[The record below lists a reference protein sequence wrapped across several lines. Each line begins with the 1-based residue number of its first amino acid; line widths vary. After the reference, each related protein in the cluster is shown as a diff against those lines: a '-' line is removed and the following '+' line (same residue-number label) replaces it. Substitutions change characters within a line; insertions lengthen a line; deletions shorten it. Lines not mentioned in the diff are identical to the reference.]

1 MPPKNIDIF
10 CTVIDNFGDI
20 GVCWRLAQQLQVEY
34 GLNVRLWVD
43 DLASFAKLEPTLN
56 PQLAQQVCKKIDIYY
71 WSKTHFGTDI
81 VPHHIVIEGFGCRL
95 PNSFLQTMAQQTPP
109 PVWLN
114 LEYLSAESWTL
125 DCHGLGSAH
134 PNLPLK
140 QYFFFPSF
148 DPRGGGL
155 LREQNLLQQRDDFLQ
170 NPQAQADFWHNL
182 NCAQALNANYRLS
195 LFAYENQAVAALLT
209 ALSQQ
214 QKTCFVAIP
223 QGRVLTNVNTW
234 ANTTLKVGD
243 KLTVGAVTVA
253 VLPFL
258 SPTQYDQLLWA
269 CDINMV
275 RGEDSFIRAH
285 WAGKPLLWH
294 IYPQEEQAH
303 LDKLEAWLSVSA
315 NFISPKWQN
324 LQRAWVSESTNEAL
338 WATLLPQFT
347 QAKPQHTLFSEFLGQ
362 QKTLC
367 HKLMAFCAKKHDAI

>member
-1 MPPKNIDIF
+1 MLNGVDIF

-20 GVCWRLAQQLQVEY
+20 GVCWRLAQQLQDEY

-43 DLASFAKLEPTLN
+43 DLNSFAKLEPTLN
-56 PQLAQQVCKKIDIYY
+56 PQLAQQTCQKIEICY
-71 WSKTHFGTDI
+71 WSKSDFDTSIEPYD
-81 VPHHIVIEGFGCRL
+81 VVIEGFGCRL
-95 PNSFLQTMAQQTPP
+95 PDSFLQAMAQQTPP

-170 NPQAQADFWHNL
+170 NPQAQADFWHSL
-182 NCAQALNANYRLS
+182 NCTQALSADYRLS

-214 QKTCFVAIP
+214 QQTSFIAIP
-223 QGRVLTNVNTW
+223 EGRVLANINTW

-258 SPTQYDQLLWA
+258 SPIQYDQLLWA

-285 WAGKPLLWH
+285 WAEKPLLWH

-315 NFISPKWQN
+315 NFISPEWQN
-324 LQRAWVSESTNEAL
+324 LQRAWVSESTNVAL
-338 WATLLPQFT
+338 WATLLTQFS

-362 QKTLC
+362 QETLC

>member
-1 MPPKNIDIF
+1 
-10 CTVIDNFGDI
+10 
-20 GVCWRLAQQLQVEY
+20 
-34 GLNVRLWVD
+34 
-43 DLASFAKLEPTLN
+43 
-56 PQLAQQVCKKIDIYY
+56 
-71 WSKTHFGTDI
+71 
-81 VPHHIVIEGFGCRL
+81 
-95 PNSFLQTMAQQTPP
+95 MAQQTPP

-170 NPQAQADFWHNL
+170 NPQAQADFWHSL
-182 NCAQALNANYRLS
+182 NCTQALSADYRLS
-195 LFAYENQAVAALLT
+195 LFAYENQAVAALLI

-214 QKTCFVAIP
+214 QKTFFVAIP
-223 QGRVLTNVNTW
+223 EGRVLANVNTW
-234 ANTTLKVGD
+234 ANTILKAGD

-303 LDKLEAWLSVSA
+303 LDKLEAWLGVSS
-315 NFISPKWQN
+315 NFMSPEWQN
-324 LQRAWVSESTNEAL
+324 LQRAWVSESTNVAL
-338 WATLLPQFT
+338 WATLLTQFS

-362 QKTLC
+362 QETLC